1 MRITKKTRTKD
12 IEPLLND
19 ERIRELTESVPPVP
33 LKRPLLKMTCGEF
46 IEALDEAYVLCFF
59 REKRALTAF
68 GRCREYLSQLE
79 QITAYIRRFEIEQ
92 TADEKAA
99 AKGVSFPTLGERIL
113 VECVKHYHLH
123 STAEAERLPLTD
135 WLLVVKAEGS
145 AAKYQHRLSQI
156 QSRKAKNG
164 KCRL

>member
-1 MRITKKTRTKD
+1 MKITKKTRTKD

-19 ERIRELTESVPPVP
+19 ERIRELTESVPAVP

-46 IEALDEAYVLCFF
+46 IEALDEAYILRFL

-99 AKGVSFPTLGERIL
+99 AKGVSFPSLGERIL
-113 VECVKHYHLH
+113 VECVK
-123 STAEAERLPLTD
+123 RLPLTD
-135 WLLVVKAEGS
+135 WLLIVKSEGS

-156 QSRKAKNG
+156 QSRKTKNG
-164 KCRL
+164 KH